1 MADDVEAT
9 LTRLAELIA
18 GSPHNLVSRSDRADV
33 LGIHVRECQA
43 YAGVLD
49 LAPGQRWI
57 DVGTGGGLP
66 GLVLAVMAPD
76 THWTLVDSVG
86 KKAAA
91 VGQFAAEL
99 GLGNV
104 TVLTGRAEDLAHEAA
119 LRGQFSGAISRA
131 VAALP
136 TLLELLAAFVAPE
149 GAVVAAKGPRW
160 EQEVAAA
167 RPAAE
172 LLGLDEARVVPIPD
186 AARPTWLVMMRR
198 HRALP
203 KGYPRRAGLPKSQ
216 PLGGARA

>member
-18 GSPHNLVSRSDRADV
+18 GSPHNLVSRADRSDV
-33 LGIHVRECQA
+33 LGIHIRECRA
-43 YAGVLD
+43 YAGGLG
-49 LAPGQRWI
+49 LAAGQRWI

-66 GLVLAVMAPD
+66 GLVLAAVAPD
-76 THWTLVDSVG
+76 THWTLVDSIG

-91 VGQFAAEL
+91 VRDFAAAL
-99 GLGNV
+99 RLDNV

-136 TLLELLAAFVAPE
+136 TLLELLAGFVAPG

-160 EQEVAAA
+160 AEELAAA

-172 LLGLDEARVVPIPD
+172 LLGLEESGVVPVPD

-198 HRALP
+198 QRALP
-203 KGYPRRAGLPKSQ
+203 HGYPRRAGLPKSQ